1 MTEQTINELTDFFR
15 AFKQGETKQATQ
27 SNLTFDDAVKYFF
40 RNMEERGL
48 AEQTMIFY
56 KKKLSPFRKFLVQI
70 KKVQSLETLTE
81 EEIKYYIES
90 KYSKKKT
97 GYYNCHARAL
107 RAFFN
112 YLEKDGYLIAN
123 PGHNIKPKKVRQE
136 KIDYFTID
144 QVRKMITSF
153 DLRYK
158 SELRNLLLVLVL
170 LDTGVRNSELVRIK
184 LEDINFQNRSIYVY
198 ATKTNTFRT
207 VYYSKE
213 TERILNVYRREVLKG
228 AEKGPLFV
236 KFHMQFNEPMV
247 GHGINT
253 EMVYS
258 ILSRRAKKVFGEDF
272 RMNPHKFRHT
282 FATHFVI
289 NGGDPFSLRDLL
301 GHTNIETTKIY
312 VDMSPKDLKT
322 KHDEHSIFT
331 NIENNRQ
338 AGNHH
343 EN

>member
-1 MTEQTINELTDFFR
+1 MTEQTINELTNFFK

-48 AEQTMIFY
+48 AEQTMNFY

-70 KKVQSLETLTE
+70 KKVQTLETLTE
-81 EEIKYYIES
+81 DEIKYYIES

-158 SELRNLLLVLVL
+158 SELRNLLLVLIL

-213 TERILNVYRREVLKG
+213 TERLLNVYRREFLKG
-228 AEKGPLFV
+228 AEKGPLFT
-236 KFHMQFNEPMV
+236 QFYQTCNEPILGTQIKPEV
-247 GHGINT
+247 
-253 EMVYS
+253 VYRV
-258 ILSRRAKKVFGEDF
+258 LTVKAKKLFGNDV

-289 NGGDPFSLRDLL
+289 NGSDAFSLRDLL

-322 KHDEHSIFT
+322 KHAEHSLIS
-331 NIENNRQ
+331 NMQNDRQ
-338 AGNHH
+338 AGYSH

>member
-1 MTEQTINELTDFFR
+1 MTEQTINELTNFFKT
-15 AFKQGETKQATQ
+15 FKQGETKQTMQ
-27 SNLTFDDAVKYFF
+27 SNLLYDDAVNYFF

-48 AEQTMIFY
+48 LEETKHFY
-56 KKKLSPFRKFLVQI
+56 KDKLSAFRKFLVQI
-70 KKVQSLETLTE
+70 KKVQTLELLTG
-81 EEIKYYIES
+81 EEIKFYIES
-90 KYSKKKT
+90 KYSKNKVNT
-97 GYYNCHARAL
+97 FNCHARAL
-107 RAFFN
+107 RTFFN
-112 YLEKDGYLIAN
+112 YLERDGYLIAN
-123 PGHNIKPKKVRQE
+123 PAHNIKPKKVRKE

-158 SELRNLLLVLVL
+158 SELRNLLLVMIL
-170 LDTGVRNSELVRIK
+170 LDTGVRNSELVRIN
-184 LEDINFQNRSIYVY
+184 LDDVNFKERSIYIY

-228 AEKGPLFV
+228 AEKEPLLV
-236 KFHMQFNEPMV
+236 KFHNQFNEPML
-247 GHGINT
+247 GSRINT
-253 EMVYS
+253 DMVS
-258 ILSRRAKKVFGEDF
+258 GLLSRKAKKIFGSNVK
-272 RMNPHKFRHT
+272 MTPHKFRHT
-282 FATHFVI
+282 FATHFII

-322 KHDEHSIFT
+322 KHDKHSIIS
-331 NIENNRQ
+331 NIENDKQ
-338 AGNHH
+338 AGVYH

>member
-1 MTEQTINELTDFFR
+1 MTEQTINELTNFFQKFGKEEPKGL
-15 AFKQGETKQATQ
+15 AQ
-27 SNLTFDDAVKYFF
+27 SNLLFDDAVKYFF
-40 RNMEERGL
+40 NNMEERGL
-48 AEQTMIFY
+48 AEPTKHFY
-56 KKKLSPFRKFLVQI
+56 KDKLNAFRKFLVQI
-70 KKVQSLETLTE
+70 KKVQFLEKLTS
-81 EEIKYYIES
+81 EEIKFYIES
-90 KYSKKKT
+90 KYSKHKT
-97 GYYNCHARAL
+97 NTFNCHARAL

-112 YLEKDGYLIAN
+112 YLERDGYLIAN
-123 PGHNIKPKKVRQE
+123 PARTIKPKKVRKE

-158 SELRNLLLVLVL
+158 SELRNLLIVMIL

-184 LEDINFQNRSIYVY
+184 LEDINTVERSIYVY

-213 TERILNVYRREVLKG
+213 TERIFNVYRREVLKG
-228 AEKGPLFV
+228 DEKGPLFL
-236 KFHMQFNEPMV
+236 KFHSQFNEPISGV
-247 GHGINT
+247 GITT
-253 EMVYS
+253 EMVYR
-258 ILSRRAKKVFGEDF
+258 ILSRKAEKVFGKGF
-272 RMNPHKFRHT
+272 KMNPHKFRHT

-301 GHTNIETTKIY
+301 GHTDIETTKIY

-322 KHDEHSIFT
+322 KHAKHSIIS
-331 NIENNRQ
+331 NIENVGQ
-338 AGNHH
+338 AGGSH